1 MKKTKKRR
9 YNTRRIHLT
18 TSYSTLEVAELYGLH
33 KGSVLNWI
41 KQGLKIIDQHKPYL
55 IRGSDLFDFL
65 NKRQKLRKVICQSNE
80 LYCFKCRSP
89 RRPINKSVQ
98 ITKRNEHRL
107 KVVGRCAICNTKM
120 FRDGALGKLD
130 EIRKIFSIE
139 LQSQEHIVDCEL
151 PSVNSDINKEVT
163 VEQVQS

>member
-1 MKKTKKRR
+1 MKKIKKRR

-18 TSYSTLEVAELYGLH
+18 TSYSALEVAELYGLH

-65 NKRQKLRKVICQSNE
+65 NKRQKQRKVNCQLNE
-80 LYCFKCRSP
+80 LYCFKCRAP
-89 RRPINKSVQ
+89 RKPISESVQ
-98 ITKRNEHRL
+98 ITKRNNCRL
-107 KVVGRCAICNTKM
+107 KIEGRCHTCNTKM
-120 FRDGALGKLD
+120 FRDGALSKIE

-139 LQSQEHIVDCEL
+139 TQL
-151 PSVNSDINKEVT
+151 
-163 VEQVQS
+163 